1 MILLSHVTFIWKVY
15 FWLFLWC
22 FLFIL
27 VVSREQTINQFLK
40 FYAKRRNL
48 LLNLNYRSFS
58 IAGYFLRYGWSYKKV
73 RLNCENWIPTKL
85 SSILSEKYTILILCF
100 QLFPN
105 VTQKIRVYLLG
116 PVGQRIQNKD
126 TNPCSW
132 TTHVD
137 NAILGV
143 TWFGSLLVLRI
154 SNGKEKCKP

>member
-1 MILLSHVTFIWKVY
+1 MILLSYVTFIWKVY
-15 FWLFLWC
+15 FWLFLCC

-27 VVSREQTINQFLK
+27 VVSREQTINQVSQILFKKEK
-40 FYAKRRNL
+40 FAIKSS
-48 LLNLNYRSFS
+48 SFS
-58 IAGYFLRYGWSYKKV
+58 IVVSFLRYGWSYKKV

-85 SSILSEKYTILILCF
+85 SSILSEKYTIWFLRF